1 MSKEKNKGF
10 FTKNSLYS
18 LTDKEKAQLA
28 SIEGRDLRK
37 KTKKFFKIFFT
48 SLGILLLMLFSYSKD
63 KADKERIENKIEL
76 DMQIEELKKSIKIAE
91 KAVLARKNRE
101 QNKSNFP

>member
-1 MSKEKNKGF
+1 MSGEKNRGF
-10 FTKNSLYS
+10 FIKDSLYN
-18 LTDKEKAQLA
+18 LTDEEKAQLV
-28 SIEGRDLRK
+28 SIEGGDLSK
-37 KTKKFFKIFFT
+37 KTKKFFKIFFS

-76 DMQIEELKKSIKIAE
+76 DKQIKVLQKLVKETE

-101 QNKSNFP
+101 QNKGNFP